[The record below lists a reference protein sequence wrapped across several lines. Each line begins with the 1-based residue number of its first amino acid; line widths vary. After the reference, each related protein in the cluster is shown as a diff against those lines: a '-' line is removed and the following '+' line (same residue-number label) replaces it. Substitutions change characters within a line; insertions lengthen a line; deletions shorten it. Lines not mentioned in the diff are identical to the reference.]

1 MRLEHIKCLTYI
13 LREIIM
19 QQKPSN
25 SNVNNQFV
33 TITDADRQ
41 AIIKQVNSDF
51 TIKATSWKKDS
62 NNRWVADAT
71 GIFGTCKTPD
81 KHIDVRNMSNFRD
94 HFISDIVKA
103 HLTQKQGSKIL
114 AELFNAPIIHLKQ
127 NYNILDVQYIIL
139 SEMNKIIMQTAAF
152 YRLNLNTVKENGW
165 DFESFEAVK
174 EFKKANPIQATP
186 QTKGPMDRFVTPGSS
201 LPSSSNSKPTPTPSR
216 KLGAL
221 DKFFTRTPKAVL
233 ATSND
238 SDDNLSSYHSGS
250 SVASTSGHKQAVA
263 PTAAAAAVAVPA
275 VSNNDSSVA
284 STSLKDPRN
293 QPAAAAA
300 LVVVNPGQNANSVN
314 IAIASSASSTL
325 AIHQFSTPKKAT
337 TISLNVSADGRRI
350 TQRTTPLSPTRPNNT
365 STKRTSQVAGFREE
379 DDDAIV
385 GSPYK
390 APRTKENQLSR

>member
-1 MRLEHIKCLTYI
+1 MRLEHIKCLAYI

-33 TITDADRQ
+33 TITDEARAKILEIVDKELTLELEKWSRPDTKHPDGSIGSKQ
-41 AIIKQVNSDF
+41 IGVVKVGKTTIPTFVTHINNMKDFKQRIASIVYNKLNGVDKKIISYLFNQPDIRFPNYDPTGVRYLLLLAI
-51 TIKATSWKKDS
+51 
-62 NNRWVADAT
+62 NNRLIEAA
-71 GIFGTCKTPD
+71 K
-81 KHIDVRNMSNFRD
+81 
-94 HFISDIVKA
+94 
-103 HLTQKQGSKIL
+103 
-114 AELFNAPIIHLKQ
+114 E
-127 NYNILDVQYIIL
+127 YNITDL
-139 SEMNKIIMQTAAF
+139 K
-152 YRLNLNTVKENGW
+152 KELGW

-186 QTKGPMDRFVTPGSS
+186 QRKGPMDRFMTPGSS

-238 SDDNLSSYHSGS
+238 SDDNLSSHHSGS
-250 SVASTSGHKQAVA
+250 SVASTSGHKPA
-263 PTAAAAAVAVPA
+263 PTTTAAAAAVAVPA
-275 VSNNDSSVA
+275 LPKNDSSVA
-284 STSLKDPRN
+284 STSLKDHRN

-365 STKRTSQVAGFREE
+365 STKRTSHVAGLREE
-379 DDDAIV
+379 DNA